1 MVGRHDADGVLS
13 RELIVELLNSVPPLL
28 EGMIDRDVQLQPN
41 GVDLTLESVSRFTG
55 PGTLTW
61 DNQGRQLPGTEE
73 LAFDREGQLYLQP
86 GPYLVRFNETVNL
99 TPDLMAYARP
109 RSSLLRSGVALHT
122 AVWDAGYQGRGVS
135 LLVVYS
141 PHGFRIERNARIV
154 QLVFHRLS
162 VETQTGYQGAYQGEA
177 TAKRGGSTDHG

>member
-1 MVGRHDADGVLS
+1 MAEWREGDGVLS
-13 RELIVELLNSVPPLL
+13 REQIAGLLDGMPPLL
-28 EGMIDRDVQLQPN
+28 EGMVDCDLQLQPN
-41 GVDLTLESVSRFTG
+41 GVDLTLESIARFTG
-55 PGTLTW
+55 PGTLTC

-99 TPDLMAYARP
+99 PSDLMAYARP

-122 AVWDAGYQGRGVS
+122 AVWDAGYRGRGVS

-141 PHGFRIERNARIV
+141 PHGFRIEQHARIV

-162 VETQTGYQGAYQGEA
+162 DQTSTGYQGVYQGEA
-177 TAKRGGSTDHG
+177 TGQG